1 MVMVEKG
8 NKYVVYDKNGK
19 VIIITSE
26 KRIAEHYNERANSR
40 QGSVSDE

>member
-26 KRIAEHYNERANSR
+26 KRIAEHYN
-40 QGSVSDE
+40 GKDIH

>member
-19 VIIITSE
+19 VIIITSN
-26 KRIAEHYNERANSR
+26 KRIAEYYASNS
-40 QGSVSDE
+40 S

>member
-19 VIIITSE
+19 VVIITTH
-26 KRIAEHYNERANSR
+26 KRVAERLMN
-40 QGSVSDE
+40 GSHDSG